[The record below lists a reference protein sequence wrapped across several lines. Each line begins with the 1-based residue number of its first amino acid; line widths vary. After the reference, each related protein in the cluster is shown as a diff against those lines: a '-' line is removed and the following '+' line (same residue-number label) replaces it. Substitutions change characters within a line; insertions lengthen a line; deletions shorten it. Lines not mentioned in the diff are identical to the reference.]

1 MKHVLEAL
9 KDSVLLEDIV
19 RVVLSFLRAAPEPYV
34 QPQSYVPAPLDDTK
48 DFGTYETDLVSLPS
62 W

>member
-1 MKHVLEAL
+1 MKHVLGAL
-9 KDSVLLEDIV
+9 TDSVLLEDIV
-19 RVVLSFLRAAPEPYV
+19 RVVLSFLRADPEPYV
-34 QPQSYVPAPLDDTK
+34 QPQSYVPLDDTK